1 MQYQEGNGSPTVPA
15 NNKKEKKKN
24 LIRALAKRKRE
35 TKLWRC
41 LILFEYPVFDIYLKY
56 IYIYI
61 SLYTSLLYFIF
72 QTEDFILSGIS
83 RVGLGRVYWSTIL
96 VRIRDSLRPCI
107 S

>member
-41 LILFEYPVFDIYLKY
+41 LILFEYPVFDIFLK
-56 IYIYI
+56 YIYI

-83 RVGLGRVYWSTIL
+83 HWVGLGRVYWSTIL